1 MKDIIDSDSDMND
14 FNNPEM
20 SQVSMN
26 SQMMGNPMM
35 SNPMMSDQASMQSM
49 QSMQNM
55 QHPQLQNPYVH
66 NFDLS
71 NMQTS
76 NANPSTNQANP
87 NISLNGT
94 ALQPITNNDVVGN
107 IVNNPN
113 PNIFQMNQPNTAN
126 TLPPKQ
132 EQLDPL
138 MVNSMVPVITP
149 QQMLSNLKQL
159 NAI

>member
-1 MKDIIDSDSDMND
+1 
-14 FNNPEM
+14 
-20 SQVSMN
+20 
-26 SQMMGNPMM
+26 
-35 SNPMMSDQASMQSM
+35 
-49 QSMQNM
+49 
-55 QHPQLQNPYVH
+55 
-66 NFDLS
+66 
-71 NMQTS
+71 MQTS

-87 NISLNGT
+87 NISLNGN